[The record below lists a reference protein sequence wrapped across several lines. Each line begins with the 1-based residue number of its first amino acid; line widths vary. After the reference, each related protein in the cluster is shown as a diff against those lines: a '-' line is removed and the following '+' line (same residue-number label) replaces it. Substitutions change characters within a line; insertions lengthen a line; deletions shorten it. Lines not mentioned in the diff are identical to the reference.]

1 MKELIPIVIPAY
13 EPDER
18 LIMLL
23 EELKKNDMKPVI
35 VVDDGS
41 GEQYADV
48 FLQAEKLV
56 TEYGGTLLK
65 HTVNCGKG
73 RALKTGFSYI
83 LQHMPAA
90 IGCVTADSDGQ
101 HTVSCIERV
110 QQTLQNNSMNLILG
124 VRDFDNENIPW
135 KGQFGNTVTEKV
147 FAYVAG
153 IHVTDTQTG
162 LRGIPRAFMES
173 LLQVKGERFE
183 FETQML
189 LESRKQFPIKE
200 VKIET
205 IYESKDNHQ
214 THFRPLVDSWKIYR
228 ILGKQF
234 FCFIISSLSSSVI
247 DIALFALFCMLFKQR
262 IPEAYV
268 AVSTAIA
275 RIISATY
282 NYIINYKIVFDS
294 RKQHSISVG
303 KYILLA
309 VCQMAL
315 SAGLVTGG
323 TLLLS
328 FVPEVIVKIIV
339 DTALFFVSYH
349 IQQRYVF

>member
-1 MKELIPIVIPAY
+1 
-13 EPDER
+13 
-18 LIMLL
+18 
-23 EELKKNDMKPVI
+23 
-35 VVDDGS
+35 
-41 GEQYADV
+41 
-48 FLQAEKLV
+48 
-56 TEYGGTLLK
+56 
-65 HTVNCGKG
+65 
-73 RALKTGFSYI
+73 
-83 LQHMPAA
+83 
-90 IGCVTADSDGQ
+90 
-101 HTVSCIERV
+101 
-110 QQTLQNNSMNLILG
+110 
-124 VRDFDNENIPW
+124 
-135 KGQFGNTVTEKV
+135 
-147 FAYVAG
+147 
-153 IHVTDTQTG
+153 
-162 LRGIPRAFMES
+162 
-173 LLQVKGERFE
+173 
-183 FETQML
+183 ML

-328 FVPEVIVKIIV
+328 FVPEVIIKIII